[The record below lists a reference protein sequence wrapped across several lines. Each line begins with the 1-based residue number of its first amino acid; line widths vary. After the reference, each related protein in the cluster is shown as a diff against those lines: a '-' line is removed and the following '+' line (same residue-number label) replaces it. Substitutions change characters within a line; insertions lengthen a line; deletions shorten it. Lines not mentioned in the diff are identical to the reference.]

1 MRILMQ
7 LSNAVPAFEPT
18 LEQRAALA
26 ARVPDHELVCLTS
39 DEELLAALPLADAAI
54 VWRFP
59 AEWYARAP
67 RLRHLFTP
75 SAGREPFDPE
85 PSGRVSLHFGRFHG
99 ALMAES
105 LLGMVLFM
113 NRRLGVAVA
122 AQAARRWDRSPYSSC
137 RRLHGQVALII
148 GFGAIGQQ
156 CGRVLAG
163 LGVVVHGLRR
173 RAAAP
178 SPPAERLFTP
188 DQRFEALA
196 LADHVICVLPG
207 DTGTDH
213 FLDAAACA
221 AMKPSAVVYNLGRG
235 NAIDAAALTAA
246 LRAGRIAG
254 AFLDVQPDEP
264 LPASSPLWTAPNL
277 YLTPHASAISRD
289 YLELYFD
296 ELATE
301 LAALSPM
308 TL

>member
-1 MRILMQ
+1 MQ

-18 LEQRAALA
+18 LEQREALA
-26 ARVPDHELVCLTS
+26 LRVPGHELVSVATD
-39 DEELLAALPLADAAI
+39 DELFAALPLAEAAV

-85 PSGRVSLHFGRFHG
+85 PSGRVTLHFGRFHG

-113 NRRLGVAVA
+113 NRRFGEAVA

-137 RRLHGQVALII
+137 RRLHGQLALII
-148 GFGAIGQQ
+148 GFGAIGGD
-156 CGRVLAG
+156 CARLLSG
-163 LGVVVHGLRR
+163 LGMAVHGLRR
-173 RAAAP
+173 RAALP
-178 SPPAERLFTP
+178 SAPAERVFTP
-188 DQRFEALA
+188 EQRLEALA
-196 LADHVICVLPG
+196 LADHVVCVLPG

-213 FLDAAACA
+213 FLDAAAFA
-221 AMKPSAVVYNLGRG
+221 AMKQSAVVYNIGRG
-235 NAIDAAALTAA
+235 NAIDPDALTGA
-246 LRAGRIAG
+246 LHAGRIAG
-254 AFLDVQPDEP
+254 AFLDVQADEP

-289 YLELYFD
+289 YLDLYFH
-296 ELATE
+296 E
-301 LAALSPM
+301 LAAQLASM
-308 TL
+308 H